1 MAARAMSFDSDSTP
15 ERWHLGRK
23 LTLLFLLVIAL
34 ALGLVILFH
43 QRTTLPLLVFNLFAD
58 ISIGLVVGLATRFVL
73 RQRNW
78 FIRGLAS
85 AALAVIG
92 LLVSGYC
99 TDGKIGMHAAA
110 NWTRSSRL
118 AESMAYLIRD
128 AAANYKQSNEL
139 GRLGLHGHC
148 D

>member
-1 MAARAMSFDSDSTP
+1 MAARAMSFEFDSTP

-43 QRTTLPLLVFNLFAD
+43 QRINLPLLVFNLFAD

-73 RQRNW
+73 HQRNW
-78 FIRGLAS
+78 FVRGLAS

-99 TDGKIGMHAAA
+99 TDGKIGMLLPPVGLVQVDWRV
-110 NWTRSSRL
+110 NGI
-118 AESMAYLIRD
+118 LIRV

-139 GRLGLHGHC
+139 GSPGLHGHC

>member
-43 QRTTLPLLVFNLFAD
+43 QRTTLPLFVFNLFAD
-58 ISIGLVVGLATRFVL
+58 MSIGLVVGLATRFVL

-78 FIRGLAS
+78 FIRGLS
-85 AALAVIG
+85 TCCVHCDWI
-92 LLVSGYC
+92 
-99 TDGKIGMHAAA
+99 TDI
-110 NWTRSSRL
+110 RL
-118 AESMAYLIRD
+118 
-128 AAANYKQSNEL
+128 
-139 GRLGLHGHC
+139 LHGRENRYHAVT
-148 D
+148 DSIRFKWIG